1 MILSS
6 TLVHATIGFKNNYH
20 ALNSLTSEQIVIRRA
35 VETMDSLGSEVLEE
49 RSELIRNIVEEA
61 LEDIGMSKAIQEG
74 EASELATRG
83 EVFNL
88 LEDRS

>member
-1 MILSS
+1 M
-6 TLVHATIGFKNNYH
+6 TI
-20 ALNSLTSEQIVIRRA
+20 TEQQLKEVVKTAIV
-35 VETMDSLGSEVLEE
+35 EVLEE

-74 EASELATRG
+74 EHSELATRD

-88 LEDRS
+88 VEDRS

>member
-1 MILSS
+1 M
-6 TLVHATIGFKNNYH
+6 TI
-20 ALNSLTSEQIVIRRA
+20 TEQQLKEVVKTAIV
-35 VETMDSLGSEVLEE
+35 EVLEE

-74 EASELATRG
+74 EASELATRD

>member
-1 MILSS
+1 MRISL
-6 TLVHATIGFKNNYH
+6 LPLIKN
-20 ALNSLTSEQIVIRRA
+20 AMV
-35 VETMDSLGSEVLEE
+35 EVLEE
-49 RSELIRNIVEEA
+49 CGELIRNIVEEA

-74 EASELATRG
+74 EASELATRD

>member
-1 MILSS
+1 M
-6 TLVHATIGFKNNYH
+6 
-20 ALNSLTSEQIVIRRA
+20 
-35 VETMDSLGSEVLEE
+35 
-49 RSELIRNIVEEA
+49 IRNIVEEA

-74 EASELATRG
+74 EHSELDSRD

>member
-1 MILSS
+1 M
-6 TLVHATIGFKNNYH
+6 TI
-20 ALNSLTSEQIVIRRA
+20 TEQQLKEVVKTAIV
-35 VETMDSLGSEVLEE
+35 EVLEE

-74 EASELATRG
+74 EDSHLVTRD
-83 EVFNL
+83 EVLNL

>member
-1 MILSS
+1 M
-6 TLVHATIGFKNNYH
+6 TI
-20 ALNSLTSEQIVIRRA
+20 TEQQLKEVVKTAIV
-35 VETMDSLGSEVLEE
+35 EVLEE